1 MELELQEIMQLVLD
15 RAASDLHLKPGQPP
29 IIRVAGRLERTNLPV
44 LSDEDVETLILSII
58 NEQQEEILVNDY
70 EIDFSFGVEG
80 LGRFRANVYKDRGA
94 FSAAFR
100 VVSSHAPTT
109 AELGLPMIC
118 DELTERPRGL
128 ILITGPTGSGKST
141 TLASMIDRINS
152 TRAVHILTIED
163 PIEFVHES
171 KQAVV
176 SQRELGSD
184 TKSFANALRSALR
197 EDPDVILV
205 GEMRDL
211 DTIHLALTAAETG
224 HLVLSTVHTSSAPQ
238 SIDRIIDAFPPDQQQ
253 QIRIMLSGS
262 LVAVVAQT
270 LLPRLEEQAG
280 GSPVTKGRIIAA
292 EVLLNTPAVA
302 NLIREAKTEQLYTT
316 MQMGTRSGMQTLEQS
331 LANLVKAR
339 VISLEEALSKS
350 SRPDDLHQLLGTKNA
365 RPGQNQDDSDP
376 EKKSVE
382 RRSMFGRF

>member
-1 MELELQEIMQLVLD
+1 
-15 RAASDLHLKPGQPP
+15 
-29 IIRVAGRLERTNLPV
+29 
-44 LSDEDVETLILSII
+44 
-58 NEQQEEILVNDY
+58 
-70 EIDFSFGVEG
+70 
-80 LGRFRANVYKDRGA
+80 
-94 FSAAFR
+94 
-100 VVSSHAPTT
+100 
-109 AELGLPMIC
+109 
-118 DELTERPRGL
+118 
-128 ILITGPTGSGKST
+128 
-141 TLASMIDRINS
+141 
-152 TRAVHILTIED
+152 
-163 PIEFVHES
+163 
-171 KQAVV
+171 
-176 SQRELGSD
+176 
-184 TKSFANALRSALR
+184 ALR
-197 EDPDVILV
+197 EAPDVILV

-211 DTIHLALTAAETG
+211 DPIPLALTAAETG

-382 RRSMFGRF
+382 RRSMFGRL

>member
-1 MELELQEIMQLVLD
+1 MDLELQEIMQLVLD

-29 IIRVAGRLERTNLPV
+29 IIRVAGSLEKTNLPV
-44 LSDEDVETLILSII
+44 LSEEDVETLILSII
-58 NEQQEEILVNDY
+58 NESQEESLVNNY

-80 LGRFRANVYKDRGA
+80 LGRFRANVYKDRGS
-94 FSAAFR
+94 FSAALR
-100 VVSSHAPTT
+100 VVSSHAPSIN
-109 AELGLPMIC
+109 ELGLPLIC

-152 TRAVHILTIED
+152 SRAVHILTVED
-163 PIEFVHES
+163 PIEFMHPN

-176 SQRELGSD
+176 SQRELGTD

-238 SIDRIIDAFPPDQQQ
+238 SIDRIIDAFPHDQQQ
-253 QIRIMLSGS
+253 QVRIMLSGS
-262 LVAVVAQT
+262 LLGVIGQT
-270 LLPRLEEQAG
+270 LLPRIEEQAG
-280 GSPVTKGRIIAA
+280 GSPVTKGRIMAA
-292 EVLLNTPAVA
+292 EVLINTPAVA
-302 NLIREAKTEQLYTT
+302 NLIREAKTEQLYAT
-316 MQMGTRSGMQTLEQS
+316 MQMGTKQGMQTLEQS
-331 LANLVKAR
+331 LANLVKAN
-339 VISLEEALSKS
+339 VITMEEAISKS
-350 SRPDDLHQLLGTKNA
+350 SRPDDLNQLLGTNN
-365 RPGQNQDDSDP
+365 PNTDSSTTQDR
-376 EKKSVE
+376 KSI
-382 RRSMFGRF
+382 FGRF